1 MLLLQTGRCVSAP
14 GRKNGIMIARLNC
27 RGAAVFGS
35 DDHVEFSME
44 KDYAK
49 LVGPD
54 GDRRAD
60 RRLHRRLR
68 GGPGPGHLCARNG
81 HWRSFAVLLGPA
93 SITPGRLRAASG
105 RPARARTRNAG
116 GEGRAAYPSTCL
128 PRQDVRDA
136 PWLGMIAMSTGSAC
150 RVTAPRPTQIHASLP
165 GTYAVFPDSI
175 PAGQCRSACLP
186 RSTP

>member
-1 MLLLQTGRCVSAP
+1 MNP
-14 GRKNGIMIARLNC
+14 RLNC
-27 RGAAVFGS
+27 RGAAVCGS
-35 DDHVEFSME
+35 DDHVEYSVE
-44 KDYAK
+44 KVYAK

-93 SITPGRLRAASG
+93 SITPGSPRAASG
-105 RPARARTRNAG
+105 RPARAHTRNAG
-116 GEGRAAYPSTCL
+116 GKGRAACPSTRL
-128 PRQDVRDA
+128 RRRGVRDA
-136 PWLGMIAMSTGSAC
+136 PCFGITATSTGSAC
-150 RVTAPRPTQIHASLP
+150 RAAAARPAQTHASLL
-165 GTYAVFPDSI
+165 GTYAVFPDNI
-175 PAGQCRSACLP
+175 PAGRCRSACLP